1 MQVSSFFLHHELSKW
16 RTARNFFLFRFS
28 INCFLGEQPWVVLI
42 VAWGIPWPHGG
53 GVCKVIPCSLHN
65 KIMFY
70 VDYNLYTNVQ
80 LLVLLIHQADAG
92 SKALVQVIRH
102 CKGCYATRPVW
113 NQPNNGCSVGSLVQ
127 NFWVSGKSKLTL

>member
-1 MQVSSFFLHHELSKW
+1 MQVSSFLLHYELSKW
-16 RTARNFFLFRFS
+16 RTARNFFPFHFS
-28 INCFLGEQPWVVLI
+28 INCFLGEQPQVVLI
-42 VAWGIPWPHGG
+42 VAGGIPWPQWG

-70 VDYNLYTNVQ
+70 VNCNLYTNVQ
-80 LLVLLIHQADAG
+80 LLVLLIHQANAG

-113 NQPNNGCSVGSLVQ
+113 NKPNNGCSVGSLVQ
-127 NFWVSGKSKLTL
+127 NFWVSEQSKLTL